1 MRAFEGIRIID
12 ITHVLAGPFASYQ
25 LGVLG
30 ADVIKVEN
38 PHEPDQARHL
48 GTDPDLNLA
57 GMGTGYLTQAS
68 NKRSITA
75 DLKTE
80 EGREIIRGLVKTAD
94 VLVENYRPGAF
105 EKIGLGYE
113 ALAALNPKLIYG
125 SFSAFGHGGPRGTQ
139 TGYDHQMQA
148 SSGIMANTGTD
159 TVNPLKLG
167 TMAIDYATGT
177 MGAYALASALFQR
190 ERTGRGQHIDM
201 AMLDVSMILMAM
213 HVTGYLRNGQHPKP
227 KGNRS
232 NAATNGAYETK
243 EGMVMLGASTIAHQ
257 RRLWTLLGR
266 PELIKRSNPE
276 READFEREE
285 TALIDIMLT
294 RTATEW
300 EEYLQANH
308 IPAARIRTMG
318 EALADPHLAS
328 RGLLHRHQGAT
339 GVDGEFSVPLAAFKF
354 AHGGPE
360 INTPPPSLGEHTDK
374 VLAELGYTTDD
385 IKRLRAEGII

>member
-1 MRAFEGIRIID
+1 
-12 ITHVLAGPFASYQ
+12 
-25 LGVLG
+25 
-30 ADVIKVEN
+30 
-38 PHEPDQARHL
+38 
-48 GTDPDLNLA
+48 
-57 GMGTGYLTQAS
+57 
-68 NKRSITA
+68 
-75 DLKTE
+75 
-80 EGREIIRGLVKTAD
+80 
-94 VLVENYRPGAF
+94 
-105 EKIGLGYE
+105 
-113 ALAALNPKLIYG
+113 
-125 SFSAFGHGGPRGTQ
+125 
-139 TGYDHQMQA
+139 
-148 SSGIMANTGTD
+148 
-159 TVNPLKLG
+159 
-167 TMAIDYATGT
+167 
-177 MGAYALASALFQR
+177 
-190 ERTGRGQHIDM
+190 
-201 AMLDVSMILMAM
+201 
-213 HVTGYLRNGQHPKP
+213 
-227 KGNRS
+227 
-232 NAATNGAYETK
+232 
-243 EGMVMLGASTIAHQ
+243 MVMLGASTIAHQ

-360 INTPPPSLGEHTDK
+360 INTPPPGLGEHTDT

-385 IKRLRAEGII
+385 VKRLRAEGII